1 MVQNSKKTEALAI
14 KERAI
19 SLSRKDFTKNFYFIG
34 QQIMSYYDLLKKIYE
49 TYVKLDK
56 FPLAS
61 FRFVFNIIF
70 GNKRITLY
78 G

>member
-1 MVQNSKKTEALAI
+1 MC
-14 KERAI
+14 
-19 SLSRKDFTKNFYFIG
+19 
-34 QQIMSYYDLLKKIYE
+34 YYDVLKKIYE